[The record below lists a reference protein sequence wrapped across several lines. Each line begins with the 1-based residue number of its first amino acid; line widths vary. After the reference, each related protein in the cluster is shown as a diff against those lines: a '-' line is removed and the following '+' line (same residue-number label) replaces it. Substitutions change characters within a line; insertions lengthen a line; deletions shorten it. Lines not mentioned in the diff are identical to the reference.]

1 MIGFGRMFSMLW
13 PLVNKLA
20 WLVREWIAL
29 REAEER
35 VVELLRGRAK
45 RGGRSSSP
53 LRVHVSVP

>member
-1 MIGFGRMFSMLW
+1 MFSMLW

-35 VVELLRGRAK
+35 VVELLRARQAV
-45 RGGRSSSP
+45 GRSSSP
-53 LRVHVSVP
+53 LRVHVSEP